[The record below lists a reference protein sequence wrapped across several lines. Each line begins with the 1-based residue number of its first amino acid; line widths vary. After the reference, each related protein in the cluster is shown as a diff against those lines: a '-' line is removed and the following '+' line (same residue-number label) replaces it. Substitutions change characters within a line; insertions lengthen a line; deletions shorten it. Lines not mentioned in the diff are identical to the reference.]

1 MKKKLIITIDGPSGT
16 GKSTAARGLARRL
29 GYLYLDT
36 GAMYR
41 AVALQALRKKVALSD
56 SAALARLADKAR
68 MTFRKGSG
76 SSVRIFLN
84 GRDVSRAIRRPEVS
98 SAASKV
104 AVVSGVR
111 KALVR
116 RQRLLGRAGGLVAE
130 GRDTGTVVF
139 PHADLKVFMSAGAVE
154 RARRRCEEL
163 KEAGHRVTF
172 TQVLKEVRERDRRDR
187 NRAISPLRPAP
198 GAVRIDNTRLQST
211 QVLARLMD
219 YVGGV

>member
-1 MKKKLIITIDGPSGT
+1 VKKKLIITIDGPSGT

-29 GYLYLDT
+29 GFLYLDT

-56 SAALARLADKAR
+56 SAALARLAEKAR
-68 MTFRKGSG
+68 MTFRKGPGSG
-76 SSVRIFLN
+76 VRIFLN
-84 GRDVSRAIRRPEVS
+84 GRDVSRLIRRPEVS

-139 PHADLKVFMSAGAVE
+139 PHADLKVFMSAGAAE
-154 RARRRCEEL
+154 RARRRCREL

-172 TQVLKEVRERDRRDR
+172 PQVLREVRQRDRRDR
-187 NRAISPLRPAP
+187 NRAISPLKPAP
-198 GAVRIDNTRLQST
+198 GAVRINNTRLQST
-211 QVLARLMD
+211 QVLAKLID
-219 YVGGV
+219 YVRGV

>member
-29 GYLYLDT
+29 GFLYLDT

-56 SAALARLADKAR
+56 SAALARLAEKAR
-68 MTFRKGSG
+68 MTFRKGPGSG
-76 SSVRIFLN
+76 VRIFLN
-84 GRDVSRAIRRPEVS
+84 GRDVSRLIRRPEVS

-139 PHADLKVFMSAGAVE
+139 PHADLKVFMSAGAAE
-154 RARRRCEEL
+154 RARRRCREL

-172 TQVLKEVRERDRRDR
+172 PQVLREVRQRDRRDR
-187 NRAISPLRPAP
+187 NRAISPLKPAP
-198 GAVRIDNTRLQST
+198 GAVRINNTRLQST
-211 QVLARLMD
+211 QVLAKLID
-219 YVGGV
+219 YVRGV

>member
-41 AVALQALRKKVALSD
+41 AVALQALRKKVALND

-68 MTFRKGSG
+68 MTFRKGPGSG
-76 SSVRIFLN
+76 VRIFLN
-84 GRDVSRAIRRPEVS
+84 GRDVSRLIRRPEVS

-104 AVVSGVR
+104 AVVSEVR

-139 PHADLKVFMSAGAVE
+139 PHADLKVFMSAGAAE

-172 TQVLKEVRERDRRDR
+172 AQVLKEVRERDRRDR
-187 NRAISPLRPAP
+187 RRAISPLRPAP